1 MPALPMVRGA
11 EVVRVLQKAGF
22 QSVLGQSR
30 PQLAARS
37 AAYNDP
43 CDEEPCKCE
52 SHALPAP
59 RARPRAGL
67 CAGTG
72 ERSRR
77 VSRTARR
84 GGTAGRQVTASL
96 TVTRPRP
103 ATPPHHPHAILR
115 SDLATNN
122 VISKVGLPWAAAL
135 DKRLHQ
141 GAFGLDGMHQIVS
154 RPLMY

>member
-11 EVVRVLQKAGF
+11 EVVCVLQKAGF

-59 RARPRAGL
+59 VAQAQVSEVEGSHARPE
-67 CAGTG
+67 G
-72 ERSRR
+72 EERQ
-77 VSRTARR
+77 
-84 GGTAGRQVTASL
+84 GGR
-96 TVTRPRP
+96 
-103 ATPPHHPHAILR
+103 
-115 SDLATNN
+115 
-122 VISKVGLPWAAAL
+122 
-135 DKRLHQ
+135 
-141 GAFGLDGMHQIVS
+141 
-154 RPLMY
+154 